1 MQRID
6 SRNVSGAGTRRVH
19 SPMLAGDSMD
29 NSQDPSEVVA
39 VKRARRLLRIC
50 DIAATKTG
58 RERDAYLRRA
68 CFDEP
73 DLLAEALAILDA
85 VEMTDRFLLDF
96 DLFPSLPP
104 GKSK

>member
-1 MQRID
+1 
-6 SRNVSGAGTRRVH
+6 
-19 SPMLAGDSMD
+19 MD
-29 NSQDPSEVVA
+29 KQQDHSEVVA

-58 RERDAYLRRA
+58 SEREAYLRSA
-68 CFDEP
+68 CFEEP
-73 DLLAEALAILDA
+73 ELLAEALAILDA
-85 VEMTDRFLLDF
+85 VATSDRFLLDF